1 MRKNARK
8 KTTQTLR
15 NRYGICERV
24 RNSQNAN
31 IIYEKRTAP
40 ENNRQGNRRR
50 CKIWIWG
57 FFYIPPQRQEHM
69 IAHITEQTWRA
80 LEHANKNTTSDTD
93 ISQILET
100 TRTNSK
106 LRKITEREPYMQ
118 SWINTDY
125 AGGEI
130 KYSKTSK
137 TTNRMAAKAY
147 SATNLKR
154 QETKSKTHM

>member
-1 MRKNARK
+1 
-8 KTTQTLR
+8 
-15 NRYGICERV
+15 
-24 RNSQNAN
+24 
-31 IIYEKRTAP
+31 
-40 ENNRQGNRRR
+40 
-50 CKIWIWG
+50 
-57 FFYIPPQRQEHM
+57 M

-100 TRTNSK
+100 ARANSK

-130 KYSKTSK
+130 KYSKKPQNYKPNGSEGIQCDEFKATRNQIKNPYVIARAKSNK
-137 TTNRMAAKAY
+137 DPQRHQNR
-147 SATNLKR
+147 
-154 QETKSKTHM
+154 